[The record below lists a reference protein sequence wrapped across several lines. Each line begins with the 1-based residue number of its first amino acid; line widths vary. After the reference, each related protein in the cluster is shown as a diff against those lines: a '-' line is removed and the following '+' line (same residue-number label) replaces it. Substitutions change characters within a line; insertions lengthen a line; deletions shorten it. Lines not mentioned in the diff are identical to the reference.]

1 MDEFWE
7 PLYASLAGGATSIFF
22 DIDLF
27 CRDKRVFFA
36 TKLCRDKI
44 FRNICR
50 DKQFCVRR
58 GKKKEEKKILV
69 ADPADDIYVST
80 AEPNSARFLILR
92 CGKATLGCLRE
103 TRPPRLVTFSLHLFS
118 KPEKDLQK
126 EQGESCAA
134 CSLAYTPPTDC
145 CDPNLL
151 SRRTQCCE
159 CNRPREMRSRRS
171 RLHVQHILVQRRK
184 VGNRP
189 ARCQLWSIIPRPR
202 CCCRGCVCR
211 QGQPA
216 LVRTACPCRQ
226 EPGCDGPSDLL
237 PRTRYN
243 LIVFAAFF
251 SVLDSQQSCC
261 TRETSTRSDQN

>member
-7 PLYASLAGGATSIFF
+7 PLYASLAGATSIFF

-36 TKLCRDKI
+36 IKLCRDKI
-44 FRNICR
+44 FRNICH

-58 GKKKEEKKILV
+58 GKKKEKRKKKMLV

-80 AEPNSARFLILR
+80 AEPNSARFLFLR

-103 TRPPRLVTFSLHLFS
+103 TRPPRRLVTFSLHLFS

-126 EQGESCAA
+126 EQGESCAV

-189 ARCQLWSIIPRPR
+189 SAVS
-202 CCCRGCVCR
+202 
-211 QGQPA
+211 A
-216 LVRTACPCRQ
+216 LVDHPQTSLLLQRLCVSAGTACFSTYSLSVQ
-226 EPGCDGPSDLL
+226 AG
-237 PRTRYN
+237 TR
-243 LIVFAAFF
+243 LRPAPVT
-251 SVLDSQQSCC
+251 CC
-261 TRETSTRSDQN
+261 HEHDTT

>member
-7 PLYASLAGGATSIFF
+7 PLYASLAGATSIFF

-27 CRDKRVFFA
+27 CRDNACFSRQYFVA
-36 TKLCRDKI
+36 TKYLEI
-44 FRNICR
+44 FVATNN
-50 DKQFCVRR
+50 FVFVAA
-58 GKKKEEKKILV
+58 KKEEEEKKKRKKILV

-80 AEPNSARFLILR
+80 AEPNSARFLFLR

-126 EQGESCAA
+126 EQGESCAV

-189 ARCQLWSIIPRPR
+189 SAVS
-202 CCCRGCVCR
+202 
-211 QGQPA
+211 A
-216 LVRTACPCRQ
+216 LVDHPQTSLLLQRLCVSAGTACFSTYSLSVRQ
-226 EPGCDGPSDLL
+226 EPGCDRP
-237 PRTRYN
+237 
-243 LIVFAAFF
+243 
-251 SVLDSQQSCC
+251 Q
-261 TRETSTRSDQN
+261 